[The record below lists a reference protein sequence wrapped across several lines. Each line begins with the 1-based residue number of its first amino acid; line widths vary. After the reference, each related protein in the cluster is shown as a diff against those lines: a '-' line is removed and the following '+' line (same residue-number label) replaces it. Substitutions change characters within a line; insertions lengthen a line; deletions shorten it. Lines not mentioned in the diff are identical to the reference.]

1 MHVCVL
7 AVWTGWLLRLACDTH
22 LREEFE
28 TLHQAVLE
36 LVRVGYDI
44 WIVKQ
49 YSRFCTVLKFFT
61 DHLWGFGDCG
71 TLAL

>member
-1 MHVCVL
+1 MESAADASDSHVCVMRKTLSLMKTDTIILTVSHVHVCVL

-36 LVRVGYDI
+36 LVKV
-44 WIVKQ
+44 
-49 YSRFCTVLKFFT
+49 SR
-61 DHLWGFGDCG
+61 
-71 TLAL
+71 